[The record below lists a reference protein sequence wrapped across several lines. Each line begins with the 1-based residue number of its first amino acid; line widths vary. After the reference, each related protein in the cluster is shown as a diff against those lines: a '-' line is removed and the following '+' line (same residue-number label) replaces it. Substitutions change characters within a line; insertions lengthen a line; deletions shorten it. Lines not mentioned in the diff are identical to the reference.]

1 LVTPPEDA
9 GILPGITRARV
20 IEVAQGLGLPVELRP
35 LTVEELLGAEEAF
48 VSSTFREVLPVVT
61 VDGST
66 VGRGE
71 PGPWTRRLRIG
82 FRKKVNEIMGL

>member
-20 IEVAQGLGLPVELRP
+20 IEVARALGLPLELRP
-35 LTVEELLGAEEAF
+35 LTVEELVGAEEAF
-48 VSSTFREVLPVVT
+48 VSSTIREILPVVT

-71 PGPWTRRLRIG
+71 PGPWTQKLRAG
-82 FRKKVNEIMGL
+82 FREKVNEIMGL